1 MITENSFI
9 IFIFILLLKII
20 INALT
25 GYSDER
31 LRLIIFESVIIIGY
45 EYLSQLRT
53 TVKIVRFLFTNCNS
67 ICSPRT
73 CNNIVM

>member
-1 MITENSFI
+1 MVINIGLPTLYAMQLESSFI

-20 INALT
+20 INVLT

-53 TVKIVRFLFTNCNS
+53 TVNVIY
-67 ICSPRT
+67 
-73 CNNIVM
+73 MYM